1 MEQLAVVGGV
11 EHATQVTSNRM
22 GQEGKLEDK
31 ELQNISKADRRKMK
45 FFQMTLVSNEIRSL
59 FSGGAKFNPMEMGLT
74 MCWVPLTPLIN
85 SNSATRAER
94 SGRYGLM
101 DQAADF
107 LANARLG
114 DC

>member
-1 MEQLAVVGGV
+1 MRHKSPAIGW
-11 EHATQVTSNRM
+11 AKRASWRTKSF
-22 GQEGKLEDK
+22 K
-31 ELQNISKADRRKMK
+31 NISKSEGKKSK
-45 FFQMTLVSNEIRSL
+45 FFQMPLVSNEIRSL